1 MTDTPSNAAPWP
13 PALPLVA
20 ILRGLQPERAADVA
34 RVLFDAGFR
43 AVEVPLN
50 RPGAID
56 AIAAIVA
63 AAPAD
68 AWIGA
73 GTVLETGQV
82 DAVADTGARLCV
94 SPHFDPAI
102 LARARQR
109 GMRTVPGVFTASEAF
124 AAWRAG
130 ADALKIFPAEAMT
143 LAGLKGLTTVL
154 PAGLPL
160 WPVGGVDAG
169 NIAAWRRA
177 GATGFG
183 LGGGLFKPQLSLD
196 EIAARARAHV
206 DAWSA
211 GTQETGVDGANFKA
225 GHSRA

>member
-1 MTDTPSNAAPWP
+1 MIESTINAAPWP

-20 ILRGLQPERAADVA
+20 ILRGLQPERAADIA

-43 AVEVPLN
+43 ALEVPLN
-50 RPGAID
+50 RPGAIA
-56 AIAAIVA
+56 AIATIVPL
-63 AAPAD
+63 APAD
-68 AWIGA
+68 ACVGA
-73 GTVLETGQV
+73 GTVLDAAQV
-82 DAVADTGARLCV
+82 DAVGDTGATLIV
-94 SPHFDPAI
+94 SPHFDPAVVR
-102 LARARQR
+102 RARER

-143 LAGLKGLTTVL
+143 HAGLTGLTTVL
-154 PAGLPL
+154 PSGLPL
-160 WPVGGVDAG
+160 WPVGGIVPD

-183 LGGGLFKPQLSLD
+183 LGGGLFKPELSVAD
-196 EIAARARAHV
+196 IAARARAYV

-211 GTQETGVDGANFKA
+211 SAPA
-225 GHSRA
+225 

>member
-1 MTDTPSNAAPWP
+1 MTGSDSSCPWP

-43 AVEVPLN
+43 ALEVPLN
-50 RPGAID
+50 RPGAIA
-56 AIAAIVA
+56 AIATIVPL
-63 AAPAD
+63 APAD
-68 AWIGA
+68 ACIGA
-73 GTVLETGQV
+73 GTVLDTAQV
-82 DAVADTGARLCV
+82 DAVGDTGASLIV
-94 SPHFDPAI
+94 SPHFDPDVI
-102 LARARQR
+102 RRARER

-143 LAGLKGLTTVL
+143 HSGLLGLTTVL

-160 WPVGGVDAG
+160 WPVGGIVPD

-183 LGGGLFKPQLSLD
+183 LGGGLFKPESTVP
-196 EIAARARAHV
+196 EIAARARAYV
-206 DAWSA
+206 DAWHASA
-211 GTQETGVDGANFKA
+211 GA
-225 GHSRA
+225 

>member
-1 MTDTPSNAAPWP
+1 MTQSLAHSAAWP
-13 PALPLVA
+13 PELPLVA

-50 RPGAID
+50 RPGAIA
-56 AIAAIVA
+56 AIAAIVPL
-63 AAPAD
+63 APAD

-73 GTVLETGQV
+73 GTVLDTAQV
-82 DAVADTGARLCV
+82 DAVGDTGATLIV
-94 SPHFDPAI
+94 SPHFDAAI
-102 LARARQR
+102 VRRARDR

-143 LAGLKGLTTVL
+143 QAGLTGLTTVL
-154 PAGLPL
+154 PPGLPL
-160 WPVGGVDAG
+160 WPVGGIVPDNMAT
-169 NIAAWRRA
+169 WRRA

-183 LGGGLFKPQLSLD
+183 LGGSLFKPDMSVTD
-196 EIAARARAHV
+196 IAARARACV
-206 DAWSA
+206 DAWRA
-211 GTQETGVDGANFKA
+211 GA
-225 GHSRA
+225 